1 MLDVLLFSLISGF
14 TLYLVIITMPQP
26 PDLFMVVI
34 FLMLLIP
41 TIVAL
46 IQGAPFVPTPMN
58 AAKKMIKIAGVKKN
72 DNVVDIGCGDGR
84 LVYIAANDY
93 KAKAVGFE
101 LSPIVWCIARIRKL
115 FWRSKAKI
123 KFGDFRLFDLSKT
136 DYIVCYM
143 LPETLK
149 KFIPKFE
156 KELKKGA
163 KIISYAFYIADW
175 APVHIEPSDPKE
187 SISEIMVYEIG
198 KQYNK

>member
-1 MLDVLLFSLISGF
+1 MLDAVSFVLISGLTIF
-14 TLYLVIITMPQP
+14 VIIATMPQK
-26 PDLFMVVI
+26 PDFFMLVAFLF
-34 FLMLLIP
+34 LLVP

-58 AAKKMIKIAGVKKN
+58 AAKKMIKLAGIKKN
-72 DNVVDIGCGDGR
+72 EKVVDIGCGDGR

-93 KAKAVGFE
+93 EAQAVGFE
-101 LSPIVWCIARIRKL
+101 LSPLVWCLAKIRKI

-123 KFGDFRLFDLSKT
+123 KFGDFRMFDLSKT

-143 LPETLK
+143 LPETLA
-149 KFIPKFE
+149 KFVPKFE

-163 KIISYAFYIADW
+163 KVISYAFHIADW

-187 SISEIMVYEIG
+187 NISQIMIYEIG
-198 KQYNK
+198 RQYDE